1 MADRESQATGMGAE
15 DAARLN
21 WHWAFLQRLR
31 ALLVAEGRQ
40 WSLLEGRE
48 EDFPEH
54 EPCLIVEGRAL
65 PAAAAAI
72 FLPGRGLRM
81 LLGEAAYREAWGP
94 IAFTGPLSEA
104 VVGEF
109 GSCWDPPRGAEDV
122 RIVGIEPAG
131 EWAGLP
137 YLSFMTLW
145 GQLVVSAH
153 PEIPRR
159 PDGLPDLR
167 VLELPRDA
175 WHTLAPASETPARPG
190 RRPRPPR
197 APRIEI
203 LRFPC
208 DRILKGAIEGLS
220 HVCRWQPGEGFHRA
234 YAPSVTRRGDFAM
247 QIGFRADPGEAIW
260 RFLVGRG
267 EGTIKAHYAL
277 WTRLYEQTGGAP
289 GQWAT
294 MDLNQFCADL
304 GYTRHHKGGFRR
316 EHRQE
321 AMRLLEALT
330 TVEIA
335 VSFMPPGK
343 GAALRRLRGTLW
355 TRGLVGEQRDRY
367 GDLFGQAREGDA
379 ALWDPL
385 GFTFGP
391 GPWFSDPVWRAR
403 NRSMGLIGAG
413 LLRLRTDQDQT
424 AIRIG
429 GYLGTLAR
437 SNQYRP
443 VRLRVPLLLERI
455 GLAERYP
462 KDPQKLQEAVS
473 TALMKLQEVAVI
485 AGWEYTDADP
495 TEPDMDDPVALASL
509 VDTTFRPWRQRVI
522 EIHWPAALTR
532 VTRRLEE
539 SQRQAVAARKPRRSQ
554 SD

>member
-1 MADRESQATGMGAE
+1 MADGKDPAAGMSAE

-21 WHWAFLQRLR
+21 WYWALLQRFR
-31 ALLVAEGRQ
+31 ALLATDGKQ
-40 WSLLEGRE
+40 WGILEGRE
-48 EDFPEH
+48 EAFPEH
-54 EPCLIVEGRAL
+54 EPCLIVEGHAL

-72 FLPGRGLRM
+72 FLPGRGLRI
-81 LLGEAAYREAWGP
+81 LVGEAAYREAWGP
-94 IAFTGPLSEA
+94 IAFTGTLSEA
-104 VVGEF
+104 VVGEL
-109 GSCWDPPRGAEDV
+109 GSCWDPPRGAEAV

-153 PEIPRR
+153 LEIPRR
-159 PDGLPDLR
+159 ADGLPDLR
-167 VLELPRDA
+167 VLELPRDE
-175 WHTLAPASETPARPG
+175 WHTLAPADGTLAGPA
-190 RRPRPPR
+190 RRPRSPR

-208 DRILKGAIEGLS
+208 DRIHKGAIEGLS

-234 YAPSVTRRGDFAM
+234 YAPSVTTRGDFAM

-260 RFLVGRG
+260 RFLRGRG
-267 EGTIKAHYAL
+267 EGAIKAHYAL
-277 WTRLYEQTGGAP
+277 WTRLYEQTGGTP

-304 GYTRHHKGGFRR
+304 GYQKHHQGGFRR

-321 AMRLLEALT
+321 AMRLLELLT

-391 GPWFSDPVWRAR
+391 GPWCSDPVWRAR
-403 NRSMGLIGAG
+403 NRYMGRIGAG

-437 SNQYRP
+437 ANQYRS

-455 GLAERYP
+455 GMAERCP
-462 KDPQKLQEAVS
+462 GHPQRLQDAVEVG
-473 TALMKLQEVAVI
+473 LMKLRDVAVI
-485 AGWEYTDADP
+485 AGWDYTDTDP

-509 VDTTFRPWRQRVI
+509 ADAAPRRWRQRVI
-522 EIHWPAALTR
+522 EIRWPAELTR
-532 VTRRLEE
+532 MTARLEE
-539 SQRQAVAARKPRRSQ
+539 GPRKGTASRSRRRAP
-554 SD
+554 